1 MGYTLAK
8 PDKIMLVHP
17 PDPLRLI
24 VVTPDFSVS
33 QQIFP
38 VQMGEIKQLGY
49 QRILAVRPDDEED
62 ADEQP
67 PRFILEQTAL
77 QAGLGFSHIPIES
90 GASFPES
97 AVRSAAHLFGAHP
110 EKTLAFCLS
119 GIRSLRLWALG
130 VALAGT
136 LSPEQVLQHAKQAGF
151 ELAQFTP
158 HLQRLAAGTEPF
170 YVADDYANF
179 I

>member
-1 MGYTLAK
+1 
-8 PDKIMLVHP
+8 MLVPP

-24 VVTPDFSVS
+24 IVTPDFSVS

-38 VQMGEIKQLGY
+38 AQMDEIKQLGY

-67 PRFILEQTAL
+67 PRFILEQTAIK
-77 QAGLGFSHIPIES
+77 AGLRFSHIPIES
-90 GASFPES
+90 GAAFPES

-130 VALAGT
+130 TALAGT
-136 LSPEQVLQHAKQAGF
+136 LAPEQIVQQAKLAGF
-151 ELAQFTP
+151 ELTQFTP
-158 HLQRLAAGTEPF
+158 HFERLAKGTEPF
-170 YVADDYANF
+170 YVADDYANL